1 MAAVDPARNTT
12 YTLLENEG
20 KGRTRTGHNVIHG
33 TKKYKNKNGKLFYG
47 ISGKKNAITYMSDI
61 LSILKDC
68 PYIIKQ
74 HGEIN
79 INNNTHT
86 LFIPDAG
93 NQDLL
98 EWSNKLIEERIK
110 LQNNSTQLGKNAVSK
125 HIQNTSEIIWK
136 IVQQIAAAIQC
147 MHSKKIKH
155 LDIKCE
161 NIVVDDNN
169 NIVLIDWENAQIE
182 DPCILHKNNIMTAQ
196 YLPLNTIDKIKKS
209 SLNEVITINGYYHD
223 IYAFTCILFLI
234 IITNLLSEPYRISC
248 IKIIKYILFTII
260 IDIDTWLSTQVFNNL
275 MSDMPINA
283 NIKKNPWYK
292 YIKDQYDKSNYNP
305 ETDNDAS
312 SIIKRLTDSLEL
324 SKHDFSKNVNENWL
338 AREASLANHNDSW
351 LANEQNSQSS
361 VTPPPGWLA
370 GGARFRKKHTRRK
383 YRHSRKSFSRTKK
396 H

>member
-1 MAAVDPARNTT
+1 MADVDPARNTT

-20 KGRTRTGHNVIHG
+20 KGRARTGHNVIHG

-98 EWSNKLIEERIK
+98 EWSNKLVEERIK
-110 LQNNSTQLGKNAVSK
+110 LKNNSTQLGKNAVSK
-125 HIQNTSEIIWK
+125 HIQNTTKIIWK

-161 NIVVDDNN
+161 NIVVDDND

-182 DPCILHKNNIMTAQ
+182 DPCILHKDSMTAH
-196 YLPLNTIDKIKKS
+196 YLPLNMIHKIKNPSNKF
-209 SLNEVITINGYYHD
+209 IMFNGYYHD

-234 IITNLLSEPYRISC
+234 IITNLLSEPYIISC
-248 IKIIKYILFTII
+248 IKIIKYILSTINI
-260 IDIDTWLSTQVFNNL
+260 HIDTWLSTQVFYNL
-275 MSDMPINA
+275 MSGWPIKANTITNNR

-292 YIKDQYDKSNYNP
+292 YIKDQYDKSNYNSA
-305 ETDNDAS
+305 TDNDAS
-312 SIIKRLTDSLEL
+312 SIIEMLKDSLEL

-338 AREASLANHNDSW
+338 AREASFANHNDSW
-351 LANEQNSQSS
+351 LANEQPSQL
-361 VTPPPGWLA
+361 PANQP